1 MFRCEGC
8 GSVVPARVPVSK
20 VVVETRRVEYPRR
33 KKVHWRPLAED
44 PKDRWADDPG
54 GEGVETVREVRV
66 CPECAAR
73 GQPRPR

>member
-20 VVVETRRVEYPRR
+20 VVVETRRVEYPLR
-33 KKVHWRPLAED
+33 KKVHWRPLEPD

-54 GEGVETVREVRV
+54 GLGVETVRELRV
-66 CPECAAR
+66 CPACAGR
-73 GQPRPR
+73 NLTRR